1 MPPKPAQNPIQ
12 YISSAPANVM
22 LMGEHSVVYG
32 QPALVASLAP
42 RIQIEWS
49 PRDDRQL
56 EIISELA
63 DFTTPLDHIEDHPKL
78 RFVLAALKA
87 FAPKLSQG
95 WTLRIHSE
103 FPDDWGLGSSAAVLA
118 ACLVGLETLCQLKLK
133 AWERFELGHRCI
145 LEVQGRGSG
154 ADLAASLTGGLVFFD
169 PTKQCIQTIP
179 VSLDLCLVYS
189 GYKTP
194 TSQVLAQVAKNWTD
208 RPEALKALYQEMGDT
223 TRSAYQSL
231 IKANS
236 TQDSQDSTFYQQVEH
251 YQQLMTQLG
260 VSDKTL
266 DDILAQLSTRLPAA
280 KISGS
285 GLGDCVIGFGHISA
299 LPPYKIMNVSIS
311 SRPAECI
318 SPTCCHHQTKVI
330 L

>member
-1 MPPKPAQNPIQ
+1 MPPNPTQNPIQ

-32 QPALVASLAP
+32 QPALVASLTP
-42 RIQIEWS
+42 RIQIEWT

-56 EIISELA
+56 DIISELA
-63 DFTTPLDHIEDHPKL
+63 HFTTQLDQIKDHPKL

-87 FAPKLSQG
+87 FAPKLAQG

-118 ACLVGLETLCQLKLK
+118 ACLVGLENICQLKLSDW
-133 AWERFELGHRCI
+133 ARFELGHRCI
-145 LEVQGRGSG
+145 LDVQGRGSG

-169 PTKQCIQTIP
+169 PSRQCIQPIP
-179 VSLDLCLVYS
+179 VSLDLCLIYS

-194 TSQVLAQVAKNWTD
+194 TSQVLAQVAKAWAD
-208 RPEALKALYQEMGDT
+208 RPEELQALYQKMGDT
-223 TRSAYQSL
+223 TRSAYQILTKTHS
-231 IKANS
+231 A
-236 TQDSQDSTFYQQVEH
+236 DDPAFYQQVTH

-260 VSDKTL
+260 VSDPTL
-266 DDILAQLSTRLPAA
+266 DNIVDQLRTCLPAA

-285 GLGDCVIGFGHISA
+285 GLGDCVIGFGHIKA
-299 LPPYKIMNVSIS
+299 LPPYKIMNARIN

-318 SPTCCHHQTKVI
+318 SQARNHHQTQVT

>member
-1 MPPKPAQNPIQ
+1 MPPKSAQNPVQ

-49 PRDDRQL
+49 PRDDQQL
-56 EIISELA
+56 EFISELA
-63 DFTTPLDHIEDHPKL
+63 HFTTSLDQIEDHPKL

-87 FAPKLSQG
+87 VAPKLAQG

-118 ACLVGLETLCQLKLK
+118 ASLVGLERICQLELNDW
-133 AWERFELGHRCI
+133 ARFELGHRCI
-145 LEVQGRGSG
+145 LDVQGRGSG

-169 PTKQCIQTIP
+169 PTKQCIQPIP

-194 TSQVLAQVAKNWTD
+194 TSQVLAQVAENWAD
-208 RPEALKALYQEMGDT
+208 RPEALQALYQEMGDT

-231 IKANS
+231 IKPNAA
-236 TQDSQDSTFYQQVEH
+236 QDSAFYQQVEH

-260 VSDKTL
+260 VSDPTL
-266 DDILAQLSTRLPAA
+266 DDILVQLSTRLPAA

-285 GLGDCVIGFGHISA
+285 GLGDCVIGFGHINA
-299 LPPYKIMNVSIS
+299 LPPYKIMNTRIH

-318 SPTCCHHQTKVI
+318 SQVRNHQTQVT

>member
-1 MPPKPAQNPIQ
+1 MPPKSAQKPIQ
-12 YISSAPANVM
+12 YSSSAPANVM

-42 RIQIEWS
+42 RIQIEWTQ
-49 PRDDRQL
+49 RDDRQL

-63 DFTTPLDHIEDHPKL
+63 HFTTSLDQIEDHPKL

-87 FAPKLSQG
+87 VAPKLSQG

-118 ACLVGLETLCQLKLK
+118 ACLVGLETICQLKLSDW
-133 AWERFELGHRCI
+133 ARFELGHRCI
-145 LEVQGRGSG
+145 LDVQGRGSG

-169 PTKQCIQTIP
+169 PTKQCIQPIP

-194 TSQVLAQVAKNWTD
+194 TSQVLAQVAENWAD
-208 RPEALKALYQEMGDT
+208 RPEALQALYQQMGDT

-231 IKANS
+231 IKPNS
-236 TQDSQDSTFYQQVEH
+236 AQDSAFYQQVEH

-260 VSDKTL
+260 VSDTTL

-285 GLGDCVIGFGHISA
+285 GLGDCVIGFGHINT
-299 LPPYKIMNVSIS
+299 LPPYKIMNARIH

-318 SPTCCHHQTKVI
+318 SQARNHHQTQVT

>member
-1 MPPKPAQNPIQ
+1 MPPKSAQNPIQ

-49 PRDDRQL
+49 PRDDQQL

-63 DFTTPLDHIEDHPKL
+63 HFTTSLDQIEDHPKL

-87 FAPKLSQG
+87 VAPKLSQG

-118 ACLVGLETLCQLKLK
+118 ACLVGLETICQLKLSDW
-133 AWERFELGHRCI
+133 ARFELGHRCI
-145 LEVQGRGSG
+145 LDVQGRGSG

-169 PTKQCIQTIP
+169 PTKQCIQPIS

-194 TSQVLAQVAKNWTD
+194 TSQVLAQVAENWAD
-208 RPEALKALYQEMGDT
+208 RPEALQALYQQMGDT

-231 IKANS
+231 IKPNAA
-236 TQDSQDSTFYQQVEH
+236 QDSAFYQQVEH

-260 VSDKTL
+260 VSDTTL

-285 GLGDCVIGFGHISA
+285 GLGDCVIGFGHINA
-299 LPPYKIMNVSIS
+299 LPPYKIMNARIH

-318 SPTCCHHQTKVI
+318 SQARNHHQTQVT

>member
-1 MPPKPAQNPIQ
+1 MPPIPAQNPVQ

-42 RIQIEWS
+42 RIQIEWT

-63 DFTTPLDHIEDHPKL
+63 YFTTPLDQIDDHPKL

-118 ACLVGLETLCQLKLK
+118 ACLVGLERICQLELNNW
-133 AWERFELGHRCI
+133 ARFELGHRCI
-145 LEVQGRGSG
+145 LDVQGRGSG
-154 ADLAASLTGGLVFFD
+154 ADLAASLTGGLVLFD
-169 PTKQCIQTIP
+169 PTKQCIQSIP
-179 VSLDLCLVYS
+179 VSLDICLVYS

-194 TSQVLAQVAKNWTD
+194 TSQVLAQVAENWAD
-208 RPEALKALYQEMGDT
+208 RPEALQALYQEMGDT
-223 TRSAYQSL
+223 TRSAYQAL
-231 IKANS
+231 IKAHS
-236 TQDSQDSTFYQQVEH
+236 AQEPSFYQQVEH
-251 YQQLMTQLG
+251 YQQLMSELG
-260 VSDKTL
+260 VSDTTL
-266 DDILAQLSTRLPAA
+266 DDILAQLRARLPAA

-285 GLGDCVIGFGHISA
+285 GLGDCVIGFGHINA
-299 LPPYKIMNVSIS
+299 LPPYKIMNASIHA
-311 SRPAECI
+311 RPAECI
-318 SPTCCHHQTKVI
+318 SQARNHHQT
-330 L
+330 